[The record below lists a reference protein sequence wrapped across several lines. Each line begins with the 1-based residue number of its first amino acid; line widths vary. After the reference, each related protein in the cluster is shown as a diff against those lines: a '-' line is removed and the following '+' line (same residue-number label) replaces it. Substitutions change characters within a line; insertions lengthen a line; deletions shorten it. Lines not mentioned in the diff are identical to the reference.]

1 MKRLARPFIVLLS
14 LGVIS
19 MSWAQSATHPSPY
32 INVSPVPNVSQQN
45 PLQQQVALQFPE
57 TVKNTEQAIAY
68 LLVGSGFTL
77 SDKAQWDESLKA
89 LMQTPLAVTQ
99 QTLGPL
105 PLQQALLTLAGP
117 AFQLL
122 VDPVHRKIAF
132 RLRPD
137 FQKLYGDRPS

>member
-1 MKRLARPFIVLLS
+1 MKQSVRIVIAALG
-14 LGVIS
+14 LGVVS
-19 MSWAQSATHPSPY
+19 MSWALSETHPSPY
-32 INVSPVPNVSQQN
+32 ISVSPVPDISQQN
-45 PLQQQVALQFPE
+45 PLQQQVTLQFPE
-57 TVKNTEQAIAY
+57 TVKTTGQAIAY

-89 LMQTPLAVTQ
+89 LMQTPRAVTQ

-122 VDPVHRKIAF
+122 VDPVHRKVAF
-132 RLRPD
+132 RLKPD
-137 FQKLYGDRPS
+137 FQTLYGAVSS